1 MIDNIIVF
9 GYLVATLLVGIYYRS
24 KSNNFRSFSSIK
36 GNFSKSKLLL
46 VATIF
51 VSAVGGGTVFGIT
64 EKVFSGHISY
74 SYGLLT
80 TIIANILLAIF
91 IVPKLAKHYGAESVG
106 DIMEKYYGRVGR
118 LIAGLSSVIVS
129 FGFIAVQINIS
140 GRIFQ
145 YILGIDHIT
154 GILISYA
161 IVIAYTTIGGL
172 RSILFTHIIQFFA
185 MVVTVPILSIVNVQ
199 AIDFADLWRAVG
211 ESRVLIGYDSDLMI
225 ETISLSLGFCVMGM
239 YPSFI
244 QRTLIN
250 SDGRQTASAIYMK
263 SAIFLVFLFFI
274 TLNGLIAFYL
284 FPEQVPQLALPY
296 LVDMTIP
303 RGLQGIIVVGLLAT
317 VMSSAEADLNIAS
330 ISLVKDI
337 LVPICNIRKQ
347 QRLLLIAR
355 IMNILI
361 GSMAIFMA
369 LSFSSI
375 VDLVIFIAGLWVPIV
390 VIPLI
395 FALYN
400 IIIPKKALAVCSFLN
415 LLSFM
420 VWEIYFAHQVPLKG
434 VFVSTLFS
442 AAILL
447 LAYRMLRIYIPR
459 ANE

>member
-1 MIDNIIVF
+1 
-9 GYLVATLLVGIYYRS
+9 
-24 KSNNFRSFSSIK
+24 
-36 GNFSKSKLLL
+36 
-46 VATIF
+46 
-51 VSAVGGGTVFGIT
+51 
-64 EKVFSGHISY
+64 
-74 SYGLLT
+74 
-80 TIIANILLAIF
+80 
-91 IVPKLAKHYGAESVG
+91 
-106 DIMEKYYGRVGR
+106 
-118 LIAGLSSVIVS
+118 
-129 FGFIAVQINIS
+129 
-140 GRIFQ
+140 
-145 YILGIDHIT
+145 
-154 GILISYA
+154 
-161 IVIAYTTIGGL
+161 
-172 RSILFTHIIQFFA
+172 